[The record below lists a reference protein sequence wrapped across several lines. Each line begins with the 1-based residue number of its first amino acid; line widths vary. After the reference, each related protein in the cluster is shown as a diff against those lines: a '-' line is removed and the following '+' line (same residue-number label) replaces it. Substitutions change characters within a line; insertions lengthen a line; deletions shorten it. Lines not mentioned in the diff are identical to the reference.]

1 MKKAWGL
8 NGLHDERE
16 KREKGEHKL
25 GRDFRSK
32 ILGEILGK
40 ILGEILGAY
49 K

>member
-8 NGLHDERE
+8 KGLHVERE
-16 KREKGEHKL
+16 RRERGEHKL

-32 ILGEILGK
+32 N
-40 ILGEILGAY
+40 LGEILGAY